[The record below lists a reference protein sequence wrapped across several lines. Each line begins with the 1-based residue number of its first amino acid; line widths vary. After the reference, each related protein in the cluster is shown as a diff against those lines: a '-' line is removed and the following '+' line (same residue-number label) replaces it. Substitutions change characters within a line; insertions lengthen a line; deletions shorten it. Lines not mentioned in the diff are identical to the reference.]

1 MSHMAISKKKKEKI
15 YADLL
20 DGFKNASGVSFTKNT
35 GLTVEDISNIR
46 ADLREADGKMMLAKK
61 TIIKLAFKEV
71 HGVELSDEMLDGQIA
86 VVFAQGEDA
95 VAPMGAVGKN
105 MKDLNTKEGDK
116 IVFQGA
122 YFEGKIQDA
131 ATTTKLASL
140 PSRDVLL
147 AKMMGSM
154 LSPVSGLA
162 RFFDGAKNKL
172 EEISGKTVTDLI
184 QESEAQTETTSEAPK
199 AEAPVTESA
208 ATETSD

>member
-1 MSHMAISKKKKEKI
+1 MAISKAKKEKI

-20 DGFKNASGVSFTKNT
+20 EAFKNAHGVSFTKNT

-71 HGVELSDEMLDGQIA
+71 NGVELSDEMLDGQIA
-86 VVFAQGEDA
+86 VIFANGDDA

-105 MKDLNTKEGDK
+105 MKELNTKEGDK
-116 IVFQGA
+116 IVFMGA
-122 YFEGKIQDA
+122 YFEWEIQDA
-131 ATTTKLASL
+131 ATTNKLATL

-162 RFFDGAKNKL
+162 RFFDGAKTKL
-172 EEISGKTVTDLI
+172 EETSGTSVSDLVG
-184 QESEAQTETTSEAPK
+184 QAETEET
-199 AEAPVTESA
+199 A
-208 ATETSD
+208 AA